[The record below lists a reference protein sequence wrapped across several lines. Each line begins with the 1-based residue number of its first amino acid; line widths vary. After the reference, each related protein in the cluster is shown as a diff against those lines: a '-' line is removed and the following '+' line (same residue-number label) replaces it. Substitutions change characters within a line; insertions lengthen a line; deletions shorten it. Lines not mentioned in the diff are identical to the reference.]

1 MSFTAPEDTFLDVKD
16 ANLRVYG
23 NVHADGLKLGQL
35 EVVTTTSTG
44 STIQFL
50 HQHTALTTTSNIEVG
65 TTNHDLFVDTSTSR
79 VGILTNTPTATLDVN
94 GVIKGSFLDVVGDIN
109 FTGNLTQ
116 GGSSYILPVGGTGS
130 LTVPSGDTGQRPVPA
145 VNGML
150 RYNSTIGFMEAY
162 TAAGWAPIAQPP
174 TVTGISPLSTFTSGG
189 TTFGWNKHQDL
200 IHSNALAGDQF
211 GTVIGMSSD
220 GNYAAISAIDDMGG
234 GIRSGTVT
242 MFKRNTATNQWTQ
255 IQHENIP
262 SGAATDDKF
271 GSAISLSSDGQ
282 ALVIGAGFA
291 QQGGQDQAGMVS
303 TWRFNG
309 TTYSYVSGITN
320 PRGNTSGAVW
330 GGVDTARGTS
340 MAGNGLNM
348 VVGQYNYNSYR
359 GIVDVYS
366 RAAIT
371 DNWTYY
377 GTITPP
383 NSVGGVVR
391 QYFGYTVE
399 MSLDGKVVV
408 IGASLTT
415 NTVNREGL
423 VYVYE
428 YSGSADGVY
437 SGGSWTL
444 RTTLISPSPAN
455 DGNFGSSV
463 GISQD
468 ANYVFVGEPRAP
480 VVDHNGNA
488 HIYVRSL
495 NSWVFQQTLVD
506 PDSSAGDLLG
516 VSAGLRLSSDGTHA
530 LLGVHNDTGEGNLGS
545 EIGKVLYFKRTNATW
560 AYVQTIYHHS
570 PTVGDNFGGAS
581 SVAISGDGTR
591 ALIGARLDDTPHNNS
606 GHAFYYDFSDTTIID
621 VSTQVFTATG
631 TGIVSGSTVQLEG
644 ADGTL
649 YNVVDATP
657 PNAAGTQ
664 VTFKMGTLGA
674 SGAFTIANQPYK
686 VKVSSTS
693 GLTGTSTA
701 AIGFPVGWTSPAA
714 DATLNFNISG
724 TSTHTLVGTD
734 GGGGTNRTFSIS
746 PLSAVQALPSGLQ
759 PVTAGGVINGQ
770 IAADQ
775 LNITTPVTFRLTD
788 NGSGQFED
796 RVIKIV
802 GVSDLYVF
810 SPNPFTFTNAGV
822 TGRTGPT
829 LTDLTNGSD
838 AYSPGWTGYTSNLNV
853 TAGIQ
858 EWTVPTSGTYQI
870 TAAGAASSGG
880 STGAI
885 MRGDFNLTRGEI
897 IKILVGQK
905 SIVGLSS
912 SYHYGDTVGAGGGG
926 GTFVIRT
933 PYDSTGS
940 ILVIAGGGGG
950 TTWTS
955 DGSPNTTGR
964 HGTTSNNGQ
973 DAETTNSGDTGA
985 GGTSGSGGLNLV
997 ASGLSGGYAPG
1008 GGGGFSGDGLPSY
1021 SGYSYPQ
1028 TAALSFTNGG
1038 TGGADAGTYSRG
1050 DGGFGGGAA
1059 ASYGGGAGGGG
1070 YSGGGGVSSTGSGVD
1085 SPKNGG
1091 GGGSYNSGTN
1101 QSNSAGASSGNSGH
1115 GSVII
1120 TKI

>member
-1 MSFTAPEDTFLDVKD
+1 
-16 ANLRVYG
+16 
-23 NVHADGLKLGQL
+23 
-35 EVVTTTSTG
+35 
-44 STIQFL
+44 
-50 HQHTALTTTSNIEVG
+50 
-65 TTNHDLFVDTSTSR
+65 
-79 VGILTNTPTATLDVN
+79 
-94 GVIKGSFLDVVGDIN
+94 
-109 FTGNLTQ
+109 
-116 GGSSYILPVGGTGS
+116 
-130 LTVPSGDTGQRPVPA
+130 
-145 VNGML
+145 
-150 RYNSTIGFMEAY
+150 
-162 TAAGWAPIAQPP
+162 
-174 TVTGISPLSTFTSGG
+174 
-189 TTFGWNKHQDL
+189 
-200 IHSNALAGDQF
+200 
-211 GTVIGMSSD
+211 
-220 GNYAAISAIDDMGG
+220 
-234 GIRSGTVT
+234 
-242 MFKRNTATNQWTQ
+242 
-255 IQHENIP
+255 
-262 SGAATDDKF
+262 
-271 GSAISLSSDGQ
+271 
-282 ALVIGAGFA
+282 
-291 QQGGQDQAGMVS
+291 
-303 TWRFNG
+303 
-309 TTYSYVSGITN
+309 VSGITN

-488 HIYVRSL
+488 HIYVRSG

-591 ALIGARLDDTPHNNS
+591 ALIGARVDDTPYNNS

-734 GGGGTNRTFSIS
+734 GGGGTNRTFSLAPGS
-746 PLSAVQALPSGLQ
+746 NALPSGLQ
-759 PVTAGGVINGQ
+759 PVTAGGVITGQ

-775 LNITTPVTFRLTD
+775 LNIPTPVTFRLTD
-788 NGSGQFED
+788 NTTGLFTD
-796 RVIKIV
+796 RVINIK
-802 GVSDLYVF
+802 GTSELYTMAF
-810 SPNPFTFTNAGV
+810 PFTFTNAGV

-858 EWTVPTSGTYQI
+858 EWTVPVSGTYRI
-870 TAAGAASSGG
+870 EAFGAGAHYSSG
-880 STGAI
+880 AR
-885 MRGDFNLTRGEI
+885 MRGDFTLTHGEI
-897 IKILVGQK
+897 IHILVGQK
-905 SIVGLSS
+905 HEIGVGTKFYYMSN
-912 SYHYGDTVGAGGGG
+912 GGAG
-926 GTFVIRT
+926 GTFVVRS

-950 TTWTS
+950 TP
-955 DGSPNTTGR
+955 DTTIDAGR
-964 HGTTSNNGQ
+964 DGTTSNNGQ
-973 DAETTNSGDTGA
+973 DAETTTSGTTGL
-985 GGTSGSGGLNLV
+985 GGTSGNGGTNDSQIYASGGG
-997 ASGLSGGYAPG
+997 A
-1008 GGGGFSGDGLPSY
+1008 GFSGDGEGLH
-1021 SGYSYPQ
+1021 SGS
-1028 TAALSFTNGG
+1028 TATAGSAALSFTNGG
-1038 TGGADAGTYSRG
+1038 TGGAAFGGGYSRG
-1050 DGGFGGGAA
+1050 DGGFGGGGA
-1059 ASYGGGAGGGG
+1059 ASFGGGAGGGG
-1070 YSGGGGVSSTGSGVD
+1070 YSGGGGVA
-1085 SPKNGG
+1085 SPGNSADEVMNGG

-1101 QSNSAGASSGNSGH
+1101 QSNSTGANTGH
-1115 GSVII
+1115 GYVIV
-1120 TKI
+1120 TQL